1 MTGVRTALVIGGG
14 IAGPVTA
21 LALRRAGI
29 EATVHEAYET
39 PADGL
44 GGWLQVAP
52 NGLEALRI
60 LGAADSV
67 EASGRPIRRTIIADG
82 RGRKFGAYTGVPG
95 LPPGRALRRSE
106 LYRLL
111 HDHAAAQGVRVEHG
125 RRLDGVEETDDG
137 VTARFADGSTAT
149 ADVLVGADGIRST
162 VRTLVDPEAPGPAY
176 AGLIAF
182 AGRADLTVPGPP
194 DTMHYVFG
202 RRAFLGHWT
211 GPDGRTVWFGNLPRP
226 EPMTAA
232 QAREVPAAEWLEV
245 LREAYADDVP
255 GGDLLRHTEAG
266 ELSAVGAL
274 EILPAVPRWH
284 RGRMVLAGD
293 AAHAP
298 SPSSGQGVALAVES
312 AVQLARC
319 LRDLPDVP
327 AAFSAYERLRRD
339 RVEKIAASA
348 ARTNSRKASGRLARM
363 LMSVTAPIAMRTF
376 ATPRRMFGWMHGYRI
391 DWDETVTP

>member
-1 MTGVRTALVIGGG
+1 MTAVRTALVIGGG
-14 IAGPVTA
+14 IAGPA
-21 LALRRAGI
+21 AAMALRKAGV
-29 EATVHEAYET
+29 EAAVYEAYPG
-39 PADGL
+39 PADGVGVTL
-44 GGWLQVAP
+44 VLAP
-52 NGLEALRI
+52 NGLAALRAI
-60 LGAADSV
+60 DAEDAALGIGQPLTRS
-67 EASGRPIRRTIIADG
+67 RLCDG
-82 RGRKFGAYTGVPG
+82 RGGTLGEVPG
-95 LPPGRALRRSE
+95 LEGLPPSRGLWRDELCRAL
-106 LYRLL
+106 
-111 HDHAAAQGVRVEHG
+111 HDEAEARGIRVEYG
-125 RRLDGVEETDDG
+125 KRLVGAEETPDG
-137 VTARFADGSTAT
+137 VTATFDDGTTAT

-162 VRTLVDPEAPGPAY
+162 VRTLVDPRAPGPAY

-182 AGRADLTVPGPP
+182 GGRADLTVPGPP
-194 DTMHYVFG
+194 ETMHYVFG

-211 GPDGRTVWFGNLPRP
+211 GPDGRTLWFGNLPRP

-232 QAREVPAAEWLEV
+232 RAREVPAAQWLEV

-255 GGDLLRHTEAG
+255 GGDLLRHTEPG
-266 ELSAVGAL
+266 ELSALGSL
-274 EILPAVPRWH
+274 EILPPVPRWH

-348 ARTNSRKASGRLARM
+348 ARTNSRKASGRVARM

-391 DWDETVTP
+391 DWNETVTP